1 MELFDKLNFLS
12 NISTKYTTDM
22 LDNGC
27 YQQKNKINDIIEY
40 AIRYKY
46 LQSIPSDIPATTP
59 IKVFLSKLDE
69 YTDIA
74 IK

>member
-1 MELFDKLNFLS
+1 MELF
-12 NISTKYTTDM
+12 
-22 LDNGC
+22 
-27 YQQKNKINDIIEY
+27 

-46 LQSIPSDIPATTP
+46 LQSIPATIP

-74 IK
+74 ITAEMNCCNFIH